1 LQPAESLGKLWLQ
14 GGGKHVHD
22 AQEVTNGRDVLVKF
36 IGVEKSYDGH
46 SLAVRDLTLDVK
58 QGEFLTLL
66 GPSGSGKTTTLNML
80 AGFER
85 PTRGEILLGGRSV
98 QRLPPYERNIGMVF
112 QNYALFPHMTV
123 AENVGFPLSVRGVAR
138 GEIGERVRR
147 ALAMVQLE
155 NFAARRPAQLSGGQ
169 QQRIALA
176 RALVFEPSLVLM
188 DEPLGALDK
197 KLREQMQIEIKLLHE
212 RLGLTVVYVTHDQSE
227 ALTMSDRVAVF
238 RDGRVMQL
246 GTPDALYSRPLDA
259 FVASFIGENN
269 MLAARVEAI
278 EAGSVRVA
286 LPGGMRVLA
295 TQVGTMAVGAQV
307 VLAIRPE
314 AIRMGEDSG
323 QNRAEAVVRSW
334 IYLGDHQRLL
344 AGIDNGVGITVKV
357 APGIGA
363 ATGATVV
370 LSWAAADCLAF
381 PAAGLADDILN
392 KDWASP

>member
-1 LQPAESLGKLWLQ
+1 
-14 GGGKHVHD
+14 
-22 AQEVTNGRDVLVKF
+22 
-36 IGVEKSYDGH
+36 
-46 SLAVRDLTLDVK
+46 
-58 QGEFLTLL
+58 
-66 GPSGSGKTTTLNML
+66 M
-80 AGFER
+80 
-85 PTRGEILLGGRSV
+85 
-98 QRLPPYERNIGMVF
+98 
-112 QNYALFPHMTV
+112 
-123 AENVGFPLSVRGVAR
+123 
-138 GEIGERVRR
+138 
-147 ALAMVQLE
+147 
-155 NFAARRPAQLSGGQ
+155 
-169 QQRIALA
+169 
-176 RALVFEPSLVLM
+176 
-188 DEPLGALDK
+188 
-197 KLREQMQIEIKLLHE
+197 
-212 RLGLTVVYVTHDQSE
+212 
-227 ALTMSDRVAVF
+227 
-238 RDGRVMQL
+238 
-246 GTPDALYSRPLDA
+246 
-259 FVASFIGENN
+259 
-269 MLAARVEAI
+269 
-278 EAGSVRVA
+278 RVA